1 MLIKLLIITIC
12 GVAAYAIAARYGLDG
27 SKGLLHDPL
36 TIALTAMAVAYGVVR
51 LTLGPLAGPLEW
63 AQPVVEIKTADELN
77 ALVAAAGEDPLLV
90 DFYSPSCMPCRATAP
105 SLNTLASEG
114 RRVAVI
120 NVDEAHKLAWE
131 YEVSAIPAMLVF
143 RDGKV
148 AKRAQGY
155 HTAEGLRALIEG

>member
-1 MLIKLLIITIC
+1 
-12 GVAAYAIAARYGLDG
+12 
-27 SKGLLHDPL
+27 
-36 TIALTAMAVAYGVVR
+36 
-51 LTLGPLAGPLEW
+51 
-63 AQPVVEIKTADELN
+63 
-77 ALVAAAGEDPLLV
+77 ALVAAAGEKPLLV

-105 SLNTLASEG
+105 ALNTLAAEG
-114 RRVAVI
+114 HRVAVV

-131 YEVSAIPAMLVF
+131 YEVSAIPALLVF